1 MEPTELLIGV
11 EIVPVGGTVDAGG
24 VFGVP
29 GVPDNSIGE
38 PGDASG
44 STKSS
49 KPSGVGNL
57 LNSSLNK
64 L

>member
-1 MEPTELLIGV
+1 MERIGLLIGV
-11 EIVPVGGTVDAGG
+11 ELEVGG
-24 VFGVP
+24 VFGVL
-29 GVPDNSIGE
+29 GVPDNSMGE

-49 KPSGVGNL
+49 KPSGVGSL
-57 LNSSLNK
+57 FNSSLNN